1 MENRCNGDAGKF
13 TPAELLPTKLI
24 LSAMLKKSYLGR
36 ESLCNSDQDGHPD
49 QTSKR
54 IGDLFSPTEKV
65 PSCSEASRPRLAR
78 SLSVFSTRQLEESTF
93 HSSVERPICAT
104 NNEE

>member
-13 TPAELLPTKLI
+13 KPAELLPTKLI

-36 ESLCNSDQDGHPD
+36 ESLCNSDQNGHPD

-78 SLSVFSTRQLEESTF
+78 SLSVQHSATRGEYFSLAR
-93 HSSVERPICAT
+93 
-104 NNEE
+104 